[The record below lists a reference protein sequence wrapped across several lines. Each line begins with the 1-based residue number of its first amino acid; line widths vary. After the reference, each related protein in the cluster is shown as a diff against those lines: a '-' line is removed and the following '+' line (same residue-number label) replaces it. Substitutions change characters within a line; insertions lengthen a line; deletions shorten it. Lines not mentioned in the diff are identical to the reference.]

1 MDGVFTT
8 TTLKAYEWLDTPMW
22 VFDLGRRRMVWAN
35 AAGVTFWDAA
45 SLDELRSRSFADLS
59 EATVTRNLAVMAEHR
74 AGRTVHEQWTLYPKG
89 KPTTVQIKSAAVTLD
104 DGTQAILYEARA
116 LADAVDPAVLRGIEA
131 LQHTSVRVAL
141 HRLDGAALLRNPA
154 AVRALGSVV
163 ADRHADDFGA
173 MFVEAAAAQ
182 RARNAIADGA
192 TFSEEVQLATGDG
205 PRWHGLDA
213 RPVLDPVTGET
224 LVQVNARDITDRR
237 TAELALER
245 AKQYAEAASVAKSQ
259 FLANLSHEIRSPMNG
274 VLGMLELVSGTQLD
288 AEQQRY
294 LDMAKLSAGTLLAVI
309 DEILDF
315 SKIEAGQV
323 EIERVEMS
331 LDHVVDLVVAPM
343 EVRGRQKGVRV
354 RGIVDPAIPAR
365 IVGDPHR
372 VQQVLTNLVG
382 NALKFT
388 ERGFVRVSADL
399 TESTPA
405 HAEVLF
411 SVRDS
416 GVGIARE
423 NQQRIF
429 ERFIQA
435 DGSTTRRYG
444 GTGLG
449 LTICHRMVRLMGG
462 ELWVESEVGKGSCF
476 QFRLRFPRVAES
488 EAAASPAPAQPDV
501 PAATRNA
508 LGRQRTVLLA
518 EDNAV
523 NQEVAVSML
532 RHLGFQVVV
541 AENGK
546 QALAAAEAA
555 QDLALVLMD
564 VQMPVMGGFEA
575 TQLLR
580 ARQAATG
587 RHVPILAM
595 TAHAMEGDR
604 ARCLAAG
611 MDDHVAKPIRLAVLA
626 EVLQRWVP

>member
-1 MDGVFTT
+1 M
-8 TTLKAYEWLDTPMW
+8 
-22 VFDLGRRRMVWAN
+22 
-35 AAGVTFWDAA
+35 
-45 SLDELRSRSFADLS
+45 
-59 EATVTRNLAVMAEHR
+59 
-74 AGRTVHEQWTLYPKG
+74 
-89 KPTTVQIKSAAVTLD
+89 
-104 DGTQAILYEARA
+104 
-116 LADAVDPAVLRGIEA
+116 
-131 LQHTSVRVAL
+131 
-141 HRLDGAALLRNPA
+141 
-154 AVRALGSVV
+154 
-163 ADRHADDFGA
+163 
-173 MFVEAAAAQ
+173 
-182 RARNAIADGA
+182 
-192 TFSEEVQLATGDG
+192 
-205 PRWHGLDA
+205 
-213 RPVLDPVTGET
+213 
-224 LVQVNARDITDRR
+224 
-237 TAELALER
+237 
-245 AKQYAEAASVAKSQ
+245 
-259 FLANLSHEIRSPMNG
+259 
-274 VLGMLELVSGTQLD
+274 
-288 AEQQRY
+288 
-294 LDMAKLSAGTLLAVI
+294 
-309 DEILDF
+309 
-315 SKIEAGQV
+315 
-323 EIERVEMS
+323 
-331 LDHVVDLVVAPM
+331 
-343 EVRGRQKGVRV
+343 
-354 RGIVDPAIPAR
+354 
-365 IVGDPHR
+365 
-372 VQQVLTNLVG
+372 QQVLTNLVG